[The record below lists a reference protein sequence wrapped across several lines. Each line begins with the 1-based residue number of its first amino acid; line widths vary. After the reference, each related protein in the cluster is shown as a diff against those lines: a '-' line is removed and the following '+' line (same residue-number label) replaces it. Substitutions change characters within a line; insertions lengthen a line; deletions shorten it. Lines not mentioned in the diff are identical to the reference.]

1 MNTIKIKQK
10 VDTFTEIQLPY
21 FGKSDFSYICI
32 TKQDEDGYLLGFDV
46 SRLTGAIRTL
56 VLHSEFRNAKPCTP
70 AEFAAAFEESHNNL
84 RAEYEQIIEAQ
95 EGGKK

>member
-10 VDTFTEIQLPY
+10 VETFTEIHLPY

-46 SRLTGAIRTL
+46 SRVTGAIRTL
-56 VLHSEFRNAKPCTP
+56 VLHSEFCKATPCSP
-70 AEFAAAFEESHNNL
+70 AEFAAAFEEAHHNL
-84 RAEYEQIIEAQ
+84 RAEYEAIIEAQ
-95 EGGKK
+95 EGGK